1 VFIYNQKNTFM
12 KKFILIII
20 CFYSFNLLA
29 QKEKNGTVYK
39 EHPGIVLVETLGK
52 AIVDGDIEKL
62 SSMLDDDFRI
72 RNGTG
77 LNKDFEG
84 WNKQQF
90 INNAKWWSSDFDYL
104 SITRDKPAYPDAIE
118 YKESGIWVQT
128 WERLYAVNKKT
139 GVKVD
144 MPFHRLYR
152 LNKDSDKVLGIFE
165 YNNQNV
171 FNAIND
177 NYYSR
182 ENGTIYIN
190 HENINTIRKMV
201 YAFENGDREKGWSY
215 FSENGRFYDINLPWG
230 ESMSFEEAK
239 ASNDAISSQFEILG
253 FDEVGYPDYLEY
265 DRRGVKSV
273 LSWWKFR
280 MKRKSDDKLILFP
293 IHYVHTFNDE
303 GKIIRSNAYYNTKL
317 LEE

>member
-1 VFIYNQKNTFM
+1 M
-12 KKFILIII
+12 
-20 CFYSFNLLA
+20 LA

-128 WERLYAVNKKT
+128 WERLYAVNKC
-139 GVKVD
+139 
-144 MPFHRLYR
+144 
-152 LNKDSDKVLGIFE
+152 
-165 YNNQNV
+165 Q
-171 FNAIND
+171 
-177 NYYSR
+177 
-182 ENGTIYIN
+182 
-190 HENINTIRKMV
+190 
-201 YAFENGDREKGWSY
+201 
-215 FSENGRFYDINLPWG
+215 
-230 ESMSFEEAK
+230 
-239 ASNDAISSQFEILG
+239 
-253 FDEVGYPDYLEY
+253 
-265 DRRGVKSV
+265 
-273 LSWWKFR
+273 
-280 MKRKSDDKLILFP
+280 
-293 IHYVHTFNDE
+293 
-303 GKIIRSNAYYNTKL
+303 
-317 LEE
+317 